1 MLSSPILIPVCKK
14 KEKSPSKCVSVWSQ
28 QWERWSKLHKDKL
41 SSWEIHAASPSR
53 LDDLTISAG
62 VGWTLELLR
71 KKKRTDLWVKL
82 HFQGGLT
89 SSSSRGLNC
98 WSVSYCIIRNRPP
111 NDTVTTI
118 QRKVQI
124 FRYFVRTVTFGA
136 KKQAE
141 DSKNKSYACVFNLML
156 QDFPMLCLRSG

>member
-1 MLSSPILIPVCKK
+1 MCQ
-14 KEKSPSKCVSVWSQ
+14 CV
-28 QWERWSKLHKDKL
+28 
-41 SSWEIHAASPSR
+41 IAAVGTMIKAAQGQVIFLRDTRSIAVQIRRSHNQRRCR
-53 LDDLTISAG
+53 LDT
-62 VGWTLELLR
+62 WTLQE

-89 SSSSRGLNC
+89 LSSSRGLNC

-141 DSKNKSYACVFNLML
+141 DSKNKSYACVFDLML